1 MSPTSKNYCLKQ
13 NFCIRLSISAQ
24 NVFDFDKSSI
34 FWVFLKSSSVG
45 SRPHNEGMGKASQRV
60 VASIENDTQAITN
73 EFYIVFNRMF
83 SEANSFRLEFC
94 ILHSFSD

>member
-1 MSPTSKNYCLKQ
+1 MSPTSTNYCLKQ

-24 NVFDFDKSSI
+24 NVFDFVKSSI

-45 SRPHNEGMGKASQRV
+45 SRPHNGDMGKARV
-60 VASIENDTQAITN
+60 VASIENDTQAITS
-73 EFYIVFNRMF
+73 EFYIAFNRMF